1 MVKTLS
7 AENENLLKSHI
18 CDLYERVNY
27 YANNPSDPLN
37 ENDQIE
43 ESIKSI
49 IEIEKEIAVPLP
61 DRDNHWKEFL
71 DWCSSNKL
79 PIEKIEIKKIKDNDY
94 GLYSQS
100 DLQEN
105 NVIFEVNRKLFMSNE
120 TAAQDSKLDR
130 FTQDVIFKHMPNLIL
145 TFHLISEMNKTNS
158 FWAPYI
164 KTLPNNYSTILYMT
178 QEDLVQL
185 KGSSLLDEVV
195 KIKRNVARQYAY
207 FWMKI
212 SNEHIKFFGNF
223 TYDIYRWAVSTVMTR
238 QNSIPCKSDKN
249 KTTFALIPLWDL
261 CNHKEGKMTTDFDT
275 IKDSLIFYAMKD
287 YKKGDEIFNCYG
299 NRSNSDFFLHNGFV
313 YDDHSIVSVKVK
325 IGISKQDPQFGLKDT
340 LCRKIDLE
348 TNGYH
353 DLEHKNIQ
361 LNPKILAII
370 RIFFLDNGQ

>member
-1 MVKTLS
+1 
-7 AENENLLKSHI
+7 
-18 CDLYERVNY
+18 
-27 YANNPSDPLN
+27 
-37 ENDQIE
+37 
-43 ESIKSI
+43 
-49 IEIEKEIAVPLP
+49 
-61 DRDNHWKEFL
+61 
-71 DWCSSNKL
+71 
-79 PIEKIEIKKIKDNDY
+79 
-94 GLYSQS
+94 
-100 DLQEN
+100 
-105 NVIFEVNRKLFMSNE
+105 
-120 TAAQDSKLDR
+120 
-130 FTQDVIFKHMPNLIL
+130 
-145 TFHLISEMNKTNS
+145 
-158 FWAPYI
+158 
-164 KTLPNNYSTILYMT
+164 
-178 QEDLVQL
+178 
-185 KGSSLLDEVV
+185 
-195 KIKRNVARQYAY
+195 
-207 FWMKI
+207 
-212 SNEHIKFFGNF
+212 
-223 TYDIYRWAVSTVMTR
+223 MTR

-261 CNHKEGKMTTDFDT
+261 CNHKEGKVIIQKSNLYDKDCFIQNYCCQMTTDFDT